1 MEIELVIERAN
12 QLIESRVEY
21 ETTHK
26 DAGNN
31 YAHMA
36 SEGDFDYHNGENR
49 LAEYCAEMGIDI
61 TGLDMGRLA
70 EDVIF
75 WGYMTLGQHFD
86 PKKRFLVSSFQVGE
100 IETEVSAEDL
110 GLDRISSE
118 VIAELNRQ
126 CDAYFTPGARSLGTE
141 CDYCYAYVQTDSYW
155 DMVCNLDVIKDLVL
169 EMQEDN

>member
-61 TGLDMGRLA
+61 IGLDMDRLA

-100 IETEVSAEDL
+100 IEIEVSVESL
-110 GLDRISSE
+110 GLERISLE

-126 CDAYFTPGARSLGTE
+126 CDAYFRPGVRSLGTE
-141 CDYCYAYVQTDSYW
+141 CDYCYAYIQTDSYW
-155 DMVCNLDVIKDLVL
+155 DMVCDLDTIQDLVSA
-169 EMQEDN
+169 MREDK